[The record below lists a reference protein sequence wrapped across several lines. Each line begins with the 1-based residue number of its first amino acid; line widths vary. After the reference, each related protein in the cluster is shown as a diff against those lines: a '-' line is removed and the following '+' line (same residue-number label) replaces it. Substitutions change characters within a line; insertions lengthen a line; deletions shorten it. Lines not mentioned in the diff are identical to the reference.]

1 MVAETVPASL
11 KVSSFKI
18 QESVLDRCQCVIYPY
33 LGGRDCEMIEELR
46 KIFIFTEKASQAI
59 GQLDRVGFRELQEDL
74 AGLQVLA
81 DFPI

>member
-1 MVAETVPASL
+1 
-11 KVSSFKI
+11 
-18 QESVLDRCQCVIYPY
+18 
-33 LGGRDCEMIEELR
+33 MIEELR

-74 AGLQVLA
+74 AGLQVLS